1 MKFIVMKFLK
11 LILILI
17 LISNCSLNKVIKHH
31 GVHNL
36 KIKNEKLKIL
46 NTNRNDVLSSLGFP
60 STKSTFDNDVWI
72 YLERKI
78 TSSELKTL
86 GKKKLIINDVLVLE
100 FNPKGILIKKDLLS
114 MNDMNN
120 LKILETDTM
129 VANKKNTFIRTFIKS
144 FKQKINDPLGVKKA
158 K

>member
-1 MKFIVMKFLK
+1 MKFLK

-17 LISNCSLNKVIKHH
+17 LTSNCSLNKVVKHH

-46 NTNRNDVLSSLGFP
+46 NTNRNDVLTSLGFP
-60 STKSTFDNDVWI
+60 STKSNFDNDVWI

-100 FNPKGILIKKDLLS
+100 FNSKGILIKKDLLS
-114 MNDMNN
+114 INDMNN
-120 LKILETDTM
+120 LKIVENNTRVYD
-129 VANKKNTFIRTFIKS
+129 KKNTFIRTFTNS
-144 FKQKINDPLGVKKA
+144 LRQKISDPLGVKKA

>member
-1 MKFIVMKFLK
+1 MKKIYI
-11 LILILI
+11 ILLSILF
-17 LISNCSLNKVIKHH
+17 ISNCSLNKVIKHH

-36 KIKNEKLKIL
+36 KLKNKKLEVL
-46 NTNRNDVLSSLGFP
+46 TTNRNDVISNLGFP
-60 STKSTFDNDVWI
+60 STKSSFDNDVWI

-78 TSSELKTL
+78 TTSEFKTL

-100 FNPKGILIKKDLLS
+100 FNTKGILVKKDLLS

-144 FKQKINDPLGVKKA
+144 FRQKINDPLGVKKA